1 MIVLDKHLELFP
13 MLNLLTAEQK
23 VFLSQKMVYKV
34 CNKYNF
40 VYMADEK
47 ANDLFFLLDGTIKI
61 GMHSDDGREIIKH
74 IIHPGTIFGEFG
86 LIGQSQRMDFSQ
98 VMNKAVHYL
107 SISVEDFQMLL
118 SQNTEIGLS
127 VIGLIGKKLQKAERK
142 LESLIF
148 KDARARIVE
157 FIRDNALLRGRKVG
171 FEMLFKHA
179 LTQQDIANITGT
191 SRQTVTSVMNALKKD
206 NLIYFTRNS
215 ILIRDIVNLA

>member
-1 MIVLDKHLELFP
+1 MIVQDKHLELFP
-13 MLNLLTAEQK
+13 MLNLLTSEQK
-23 VFLSQKMVYKV
+23 VFLSQKMNYKI
-34 CNKYNF
+34 CNRYDF
-40 VYMADEK
+40 IYMSDEK
-47 ANDLFFLLDGTIKI
+47 AKDLFFLLDGTIKI
-61 GMHSDDGREIIKH
+61 GMHSNDGKEIIKH
-74 IIHPGTIFGEFG
+74 IVHPGTIFGEFG
-86 LIGQSQRMDFSQ
+86 LIGQTKRMDFAQ
-98 VMNKAVHYL
+98 AMNESVQYL
-107 SISVEDFQMLL
+107 SISVEDFQLLL
-118 SQNTEIGLS
+118 SQNTQMGLS

-157 FIRDNALLRGRKVG
+157 FIKDNALRRGRKVG

-215 ILIRDIVNLA
+215 ILIRDIINLA